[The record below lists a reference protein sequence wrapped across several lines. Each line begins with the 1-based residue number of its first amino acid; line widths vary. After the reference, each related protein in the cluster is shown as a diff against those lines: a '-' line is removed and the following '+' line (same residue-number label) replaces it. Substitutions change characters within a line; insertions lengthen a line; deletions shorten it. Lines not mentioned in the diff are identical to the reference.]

1 MTRKAIVLAGGSG
14 TRLYPLTHGVSKQLM
29 PVYDKPMIYYPLSV
43 AMLAGLREIL
53 IITTPHDAP
62 AFQAT
67 LGDGAQWGIAL
78 HYAVQ
83 PRPEGLAQAFLI
95 GEAFLAGQPA
105 CLILGDNLFFGHG
118 LPELLARATARTA
131 GATIFGYTVADPE
144 RYGVVEFDDRSG
156 KAMSIEE
163 KPLKPRSQDAVT
175 GLYFYDAAVVDVAR
189 QIRPSARGE
198 LEISDVN
205 RHYLTQGSLHV
216 ERLGRGFAWLDTGT
230 HDALLEAAN
239 FVRTVQQRQGL
250 QICCPEEI
258 AFRQGWID
266 GEQLR
271 RLAQPLTRSD
281 YGRYL
286 ERLAR

>member
-1 MTRKAIVLAGGSG
+1 M
-14 TRLYPLTHGVSKQLM
+14 M
-29 PVYDKPMIYYPLSV
+29 
-43 AMLAGLREIL
+43 AGLREIN
-53 IITTPHDAP
+53 IITTPNEPP
-62 AFQAT
+62 AVQAT
-67 LGDGAQWGIAL
+67 LGDGAQRGIAQ
-78 HYAVQ
+78 HYAVK

-198 LEISDVN
+198 REIRDGQPALPDPGQSARRTPGPRLCLA
-205 RHYLTQGSLHV
+205 RHRHPRCPAG
-216 ERLGRGFAWLDTGT
+216 GRQLR
-230 HDALLEAAN
+230 
-239 FVRTVQQRQGL
+239 RTVQQRQRL

-271 RLAQPLTRSD
+271 RLAQPLIRSD